1 MRTIKYQEVRYTRD
15 QIIENLQQA
24 RIRCT
29 DLWFDKVT
37 PKELIG
43 PGYTDPKASA
53 HEYVAERIAVWHT
66 LLCVFDEMEEDSE

>member
-1 MRTIKYQEVRYTRD
+1 MRTIKYKEVRYTRD
-15 QIIENLQQA
+15 QIIENLHQA
-24 RIRCT
+24 RIRSA
-29 DLWFDKVT
+29 DLWFKKVT

-43 PGYTDPKASA
+43 TGYADPKASA